1 MPLNGFIYCFYVTAG
16 RPYWSGQILWD
27 STLLFQEICIIAD
40 HGSENDAIYLTL
52 TSPIDINVPTRSALV
67 LVTKDSFVPLVTNL
81 NNKDKV
87 CKQSISLFAETL
99 L

>member
-1 MPLNGFIYCFYVTAG
+1 M
-16 RPYWSGQILWD
+16 
-27 STLLFQEICIIAD
+27 
-40 HGSENDAIYLTL
+40 SENDAIYFTL
-52 TSPIDINVPTRSALV
+52 TSPVDVATRNALV